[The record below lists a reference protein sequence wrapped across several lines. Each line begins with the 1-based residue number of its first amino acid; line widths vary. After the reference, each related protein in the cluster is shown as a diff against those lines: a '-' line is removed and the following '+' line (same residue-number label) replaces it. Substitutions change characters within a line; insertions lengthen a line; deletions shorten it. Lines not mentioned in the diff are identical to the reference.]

1 MRHGAI
7 TALSAATVL
16 SPASAA
22 TAVKN
27 VPRYVMPAA
36 KNAQTA
42 PQKMNFV
49 QAAEYA
55 KAATAM
61 MKHGAITAITAA
73 TVLLPA
79 SAETAA
85 ITAPRYARAA
95 AKSAQTVPLIYA
107 KTAAPANPATTMM
120 KHGATTATPAEIVLL
135 PVSAEKAVINAPL
148 SAKIAAKNAQTAP
161 TIYVQA
167 VQPVSTARAETF
179 APDAAFVVTALQV
192 RSAPIVECAPIATIF
207 APHVTDAYTVPA
219 ESFART
225 AVSANTA
232 AITAKAAAIA
242 KTALISA
249 RTAKKTALN
258 VLWYAPTA
266 DFAKTVLIHTARIAE
281 SAIPAPTEC
290 APTADIAATARIFA
304 RTAEAS
310 ATTAL
315 FAVPNAESAKTAL
328 NSATIAACA
337 LSAVRL

>member
-1 MRHGAI
+1 MKHGAI
-7 TALSAATVL
+7 TALSAAI
-16 SPASAA
+16 A
-22 TAVKN
+22 
-27 VPRYVMPAA
+27 
-36 KNAQTA
+36 
-42 PQKMNFV
+42 
-49 QAAEYA
+49 
-55 KAATAM
+55 
-61 MKHGAITAITAA
+61 
-73 TVLLPA
+73 LLPA
-79 SAETAA
+79 SAVTAVK
-85 ITAPRYARAA
+85 TAPRYARAA

-120 KHGATTATPAEIVLL
+120 RHGAITATPAATALL

-179 APDAAFVVTALQV
+179 APDAVFAATVLPV
-192 RSAPIVECAPIATIF
+192 RSAPTAECAPIATIF
-207 APHVTDAYTVPA
+207 APPVTDVYTVPA

-225 AVSANTA
+225 AASANTA
-232 AITAKAAAIA
+232 AITARAAVTA
-242 KTALISA
+242 KTAQISA
-249 RTAKKTALN
+249 LTAASFALN

-281 SAIPAPTEC
+281 SAIPALTEC
-290 APTADIAATARIFA
+290 APTADIAATVRIFA

-315 FAVPNAESAKTAL
+315 FAVPNAESVKIAL
-328 NSATIAACA
+328 NSATIAVCA